1 MAPFEALYGRKC
13 RSPICWNDISETI
26 VLGPEFV
33 EDTVKQVRLIQEKI
47 RAAQDRQK
55 SYADLKR
62 SDEEYEVGESVLLKV
77 SPTKGVMRFGKRDS
91 SHVLQPE
98 SIELDETL
106 TYEERPIKI
115 LDSKVRSTRNK
126 DVKLLKVLWSNH
138 KTEEATWEAE
148 DEMRRKYPEL
158 FIKVD
163 LDLGNYER
171 FLDVTLT
178 RDNNITTGKIY
189 QSVLIS
195 ITRFDAFLFV

>member
-1 MAPFEALYGRKC
+1 MSKPD
-13 RSPICWNDISETI
+13 IWNDISETI
-26 VLGPEFV
+26 VLGPEFI

-62 SDEEYEVGESVLLKV
+62 RDEEYEVGESVLLKV
-77 SPTKGVMRFGKRDS
+77 SPTKGVMRFGKRGKLSPKYIGPYKILTRVGKVAYRLELPNELSKVHNVFHVSQLRKYIADS

-106 TYEERPIKI
+106 TYEERSIKI
-115 LDSKVRSTRNK
+115 LDSKAYSTRNK

-158 FIKVD
+158 FIEVS
-163 LDLGNYER
+163 R
-171 FLDVTLT
+171 VT
-178 RDNNITTGKIY
+178 G
-189 QSVLIS
+189 
-195 ITRFDAFLFV
+195 A